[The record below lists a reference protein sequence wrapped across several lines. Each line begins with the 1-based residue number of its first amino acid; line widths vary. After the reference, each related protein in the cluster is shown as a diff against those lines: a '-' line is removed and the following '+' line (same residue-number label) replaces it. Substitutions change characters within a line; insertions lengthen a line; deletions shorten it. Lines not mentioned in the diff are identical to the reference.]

1 MVSWKENNLQL
12 GDFPLLGYPNVL
24 KIAIYTGENEGFQH
38 RNLGVSPIFRPTW
51 MAVIGLDFEG
61 PADQLSQNKYCSQYH
76 YTIYLYYNVLEATF
90 RINKQIVS
98 NTYSRYNPL
107 LLIDVTTL
115 HIHIIGI

>member
-1 MVSWKENNLQL
+1 MVSLKENNLQL

-38 RNLGVSPIFRPTW
+38 QNLGASKFQTNLNGCDWTGFWRSH
-51 MAVIGLDFEG
+51 
-61 PADQLSQNKYCSQYH
+61 DQLRQNKYCSQYH
-76 YTIYLYYNVLEATF
+76 CTIYLYYNVLEATF

-98 NTYSRYNPL
+98 NKYSRYNPL